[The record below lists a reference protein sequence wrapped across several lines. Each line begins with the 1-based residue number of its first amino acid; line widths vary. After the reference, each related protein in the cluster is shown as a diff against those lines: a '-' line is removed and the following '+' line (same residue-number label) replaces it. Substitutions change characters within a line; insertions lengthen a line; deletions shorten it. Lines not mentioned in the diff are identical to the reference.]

1 MAPRATVSGW
11 TRFKAA
17 EEWLDRNMPL
27 PAGAAV
33 SSASGAAPPAAAAP
47 ATALAPQ
54 DRDPLYREFLEW
66 RAGRAKASTNR

>member
-33 SSASGAAPPAAAAP
+33 SAASGAAPPAATAP

-66 RAGRAKASTNR
+66 RASRAKASTNR

>member
-1 MAPRATVSGW
+1 
-11 TRFKAA
+11 
-17 EEWLDRNMPL
+17 
-27 PAGAAV
+27 V
-33 SSASGAAPPAAAAP
+33 SSASGAAPPAATAP

>member
-27 PAGAAV
+27 PPGAAM
-33 SSASGAAPPAAAAP
+33 SSASSVAPSAPAAAP
-47 ATALAPQ
+47 AAAPQ
-54 DRDPLYREFLEW
+54 DPLYREFLEW
-66 RAGRAKASTNR
+66 RASRAKANSSR